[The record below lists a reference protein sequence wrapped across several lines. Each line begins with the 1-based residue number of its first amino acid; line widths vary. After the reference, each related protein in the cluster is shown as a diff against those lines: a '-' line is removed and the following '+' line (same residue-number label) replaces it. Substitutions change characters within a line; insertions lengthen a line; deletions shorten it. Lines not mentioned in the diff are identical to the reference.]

1 MLTVKGNKRP
11 VESFLVANASDPLY
25 NVAGAGNNI
34 TNPSGL
40 AVRLAN
46 KQLGFFS
53 AGGPGSVAMN
63 VATDA
68 TPTVPEASRIFIA
81 QGTEYSANP
90 AQRPGARF
98 PLWNRPFERS
108 GDINGA
114 NPVVVTRKAYAAPT
128 HSVWVIGDNGGIVA
142 QDETEYMVSIA
153 YRGLRSDIYN
163 SPEGTAIYKPHF
175 LTPNYTNL
183 STAEPEDHLIQN
195 LVWNINRNSKTLSF
209 PNSRY
214 RGNEPVV
221 AFAIDTTGAAGVKI
235 GGLSPIAAGDT
246 ISVVNSAFGV
256 RNITLTSAQAESI
269 KAAAVAATGD
279 PIADVDWSI
288 LTVDL
293 ATAGTATG
301 GVADAFMILALDE
314 DLAFEDRIPQVKV
327 RLEVA
332 LSRGFDFNTVSNAE
346 WSKAFEGTGEAR
358 VWDLMYRAT
367 HGQRKYMLDH
377 TMDPVI
383 EFPSPID
390 LSLNYTSYVI
400 EHVNYQT
407 IDTSNTVDAP
417 QKCIILVPVANTTL
431 ITQLNTALN
440 SWLTSANGSVIIA

>member
-11 VESFLVANASDPLY
+11 VESFLVANASDNLY
-25 NVAGAGNNI
+25 NVAGGGNNI
-34 TNPSGL
+34 TNPTGL

-46 KQLGFFS
+46 KQLGIFS
-53 AGGPGSVAMN
+53 AGGPGSVAAN

-68 TPTVPEASRIFIA
+68 TPVVGEASRIYIA

-90 AQRPGARF
+90 GARPGARY
-98 PLWNRPFERS
+98 PLWNRPYERS

-114 NPVVVTRKAYAAPT
+114 NPVVITRKAYAAPT
-128 HSVWVIGDNGGIVA
+128 HSTWVINGNDGLVA
-142 QDETEYMVSIA
+142 QDNTEYAISIA

-163 SPEGTAIYKPHF
+163 SPEGTAIFKPHF
-175 LTPNYTNL
+175 TTPDYTTL
-183 STAEPEDHLIQN
+183 QTAEPEDHLLQN
-195 LVWNINRNSKTLSF
+195 LAWNINRNSKTLAF

-221 AFAIDTTGAAGVKI
+221 AFAIAKTGSAGTLI
-235 GGLSPIAAGDT
+235 GGGAPITAGT
-246 ISVVNSAFGV
+246 VISVVNSNVGV

-269 KAAAVAATGD
+269 KAAALAEAGGV
-279 PIADVDWSI
+279 IANLTWRI

-301 GVADAFMILALDE
+301 GVADTLMILALDE
-314 DLAFEDRIPQVKV
+314 DLAYEDRIPQVKI

-332 LSRGFDFNTVSNAE
+332 LTRGFDFNAVRHLQRVR
-346 WSKAFEGTGEAR
+346 AFEGTGESR

-390 LSLNYTSYVI
+390 LTLNYTSYVI

-407 IDTSNTVDAP
+407 VDTSNTVDAP
-417 QKCIILVPVANTTL
+417 QKTIILVPTANTTL
-431 ITQLNTALN
+431 ITSLNTALN